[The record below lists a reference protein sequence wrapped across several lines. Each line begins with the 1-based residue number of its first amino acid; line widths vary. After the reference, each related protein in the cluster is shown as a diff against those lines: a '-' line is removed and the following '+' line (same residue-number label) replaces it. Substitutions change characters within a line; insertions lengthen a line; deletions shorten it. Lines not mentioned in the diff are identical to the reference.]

1 MTDSDS
7 DLKEQD
13 PYSSLA
19 RFQGAATQG
28 RPLSTQPKHT
38 RVADAVAEGFRRGAP
53 GATCLA
59 KFLTNGS
66 AAAERREA
74 LGPLTLRDCAV

>member
-53 GATCLA
+53 GAACLA

-66 AAAERREA
+66 AAAAESGEERGSDR
-74 LGPLTLRDCAV
+74 